1 MTVQSCVVQCITQFS
16 ANEKRETC
24 EILWER
30 REESSLE
37 AGEVCDVE
45 GGGWWGGVEMHP
57 ETGKAFAGWC
67 SDCWRV
73 LQPGQDDA
81 GRSTSSAGKR
91 GVTGP
96 EVLHTLDSLPPPGV
110 SQPSDDDDQHHL
122 CMMCMDLNSR
132 LDPFVEVSI
141 GVLFITV

>member
-1 MTVQSCVVQCITQFS
+1 MLFSVSRSLVQT
-16 ANEKRETC
+16 KREKPVKYC
-24 EILWER
+24 GSDG
-30 REESSLE
+30 EESSLE

-45 GGGWWGGVEMHP
+45 AGVRRRIRKHEKRSQGGAQIVGEFVSRGRMMQGGV
-57 ETGKAFAGWC
+57 
-67 SDCWRV
+67 R
-73 LQPGQDDA
+73 
-81 GRSTSSAGKR
+81 R
-91 GVTGP
+91 GSGGHRP

-132 LDPFVEVSI
+132 LDPFVDVFI

>member
-1 MTVQSCVVQCITQFS
+1 MKYCGSDG
-16 ANEKRETC
+16 
-24 EILWER
+24 
-30 REESSLE
+30 EESSLE

-45 GGGWWGGVEMHP
+45 EGGGECVCAETHP
-57 ETGKAFAGWC
+57 ETGRAFAGWC
-67 SDCWRV
+67 SDCWRD

-81 GRSTSSAGKR
+81 GRISGGHR
-91 GVTGP
+91 P
-96 EVLHTLDSLPPPGV
+96 EVLRSLDSLPPPGV